1 MKKQSLFT
9 AFVTSVAALGGLLF
23 GFDTAV
29 ISGTTSFIQPYF
41 ALSDIGLGWTVSS
54 LLLGCII
61 GVAIAGRLGDD
72 FGRKKTLIISA
83 LLFFVSA
90 IGSALA
96 HELHTFILFRIL
108 GGLGVGV
115 ASMLSPMYISEIA
128 PAEHRGRLVTYYQ
141 LAIVIG
147 ILLAFIS
154 NMLLIETGANNWRW
168 MLSIMALPAALFFG
182 LLLFAPESPRWLLQ
196 KARNDQARFI
206 LSKINGD
213 EKADIEIAKI
223 SQALKE
229 ESDAGKYSELISPKM
244 RPVLFMGIFIA
255 VFSQITGINS
265 IMYYAPVIFQ
275 TMGEGVSNSI
285 MQTTFIGGTN
295 LLFTIIAI
303 VFVDR
308 IGRKKLLIAGV
319 AMMTVALSG
328 IAIIYL
334 FEQFTGYLAL
344 MFILLYIAAFASSL
358 GPITWVIVS
367 EIFPN
372 RLRSKAMSIAIIA
385 LWLANFLL
393 ILVFPVMLKKMG
405 GAFSFLFFDVMCIL
419 LLLFAIY
426 KLPETKGKSL
436 EEIEKTIIYH

>member
-1 MKKQSLFT
+1 
-9 AFVTSVAALGGLLF
+9 LLF
-23 GFDTAV
+23 
-29 ISGTTSFIQPYF
+29 
-41 ALSDIGLGWTVSS
+41 L
-54 LLLGCII
+54 
-61 GVAIAGRLGDD
+61 
-72 FGRKKTLIISA
+72 
-83 LLFFVSA
+83 VSA

-96 HELHTFILFRIL
+96 QGFPTFILFRIL

-147 ILLAFIS
+147 ILLAFTS
-154 NMLLIETGANNWRW
+154 NMLLIDSGANNWRW
-168 MLSIMALPAALFFG
+168 MLAVMAMPAFLFFV

-196 KARNDQARFI
+196 KARKEQARFI
-206 LSKINGD
+206 LSKINGA
-213 EKADIEIAKI
+213 EKADIEITKI
-223 SQALKE
+223 SHALKE

-275 TMGEGVSNSI
+275 TMGEGVNNSI
-285 MQTTFIGGTN
+285 VQTTFIGGTN
-295 LLFTIIAI
+295 LAFTIIAI

-308 IGRKKLLIAGV
+308 IGRKRLLIAGV
-319 AMMTVALSG
+319 AMMTIALSG

-334 FEQFTGYLAL
+334 FEQFAGYLAL

-393 ILVFPVMLKKMG
+393 ILIFPVMLKKLG
-405 GAFSFLFFDVMCIL
+405 GAFSFLFFDVMCIF

>member
-1 MKKQSLFT
+1 MKRQNLFT

-72 FGRKKTLIISA
+72 FGRKKTLLISA
-83 LLFFVSA
+83 LLFLVSA

-96 HELHTFILFRIL
+96 QGFPTFILFRIL

-147 ILLAFIS
+147 ILLAFTS
-154 NMLLIETGANNWRW
+154 NMLLIDSGANNWRW
-168 MLSIMALPAALFFG
+168 MLAVMAMPAFLFFV

-196 KARNDQARFI
+196 KARKEQARFI
-206 LSKINGD
+206 LSKINGA
-213 EKADIEIAKI
+213 EKADIEITKI
-223 SQALKE
+223 SHALKE

-275 TMGEGVSNSI
+275 TMGEGVNNSI
-285 MQTTFIGGTN
+285 VQTTFIGGTN
-295 LLFTIIAI
+295 LAFTIIAI

-308 IGRKKLLIAGV
+308 IGRKRLLIAGV
-319 AMMTVALSG
+319 AMMTIALSG

-334 FEQFTGYLAL
+334 FEQFAGYLAL

-393 ILVFPVMLKKMG
+393 ILIFPVMLKKLG
-405 GAFSFLFFDVMCIL
+405 GAFSFLFFDVMCIF